1 LDSDVFTQSA
11 YPPGR
16 ESQLLENTLNR
27 SRTNELETE
36 KQTMNHSP
44 QNHKNYSAVAASRL
58 TILTLITAA
67 IFPAISR
74 AQAPGQKSY
83 PTAEAASQALFQATE
98 QGDQNA
104 LLEVLGPDGKEIV
117 SSGDT
122 AEDSA
127 NRANFAQQYKF
138 MHRLV
143 TEPDG
148 TTTLYIG
155 AENWPTPIPLVE
167 KDNRWYFDTAT
178 GKDEI
183 LFRRVGNN
191 ELSAIRICQELV
203 AAQHQFYSKEND
215 QYAAKFVS
223 DKGKQDG
230 LYWPDAT
237 NQYASPIGPL
247 LAGAGT
253 SAAEPK
259 SANDAPV
266 PFRGYYFR
274 ILDSQGKDA
283 AGGPISYVVDGK
295 MTKGFAF
302 VAYPAT
308 YRDSG
313 VTTFIVNQ
321 EGVVFEKDLGKD
333 TEKRAAAMSSYDPG
347 PTWQKAE
354 DQEQEQS
361 AQSQKPD

>member
-1 LDSDVFTQSA
+1 MDHSQQSLRN
-11 YPPGR
+11 YP
-16 ESQLLENTLNR
+16 
-27 SRTNELETE
+27 
-36 KQTMNHSP
+36 
-44 QNHKNYSAVAASRL
+44 AVATSKLA
-58 TILTLITAA
+58 ILALVAAA

-74 AQAPGQKSY
+74 AQAPGQKTY
-83 PTAEAASQALFQATE
+83 PTAEAASQALYQATGKDD
-98 QGDQNA
+98 QGA

-117 SSGDT
+117 SSGDA
-122 AEDSA
+122 AEDTA
-127 NRANFAQQYKF
+127 NRANFAAQYKF

-178 GKDEI
+178 GKEEI
-183 LFRRVGNN
+183 LYRRVGKN

-203 AAQHQFYSKEND
+203 AAQRQFYSKEND

-223 DKGKQDG
+223 DKGTQDG
-230 LYWPDAT
+230 LYWPDAAD
-237 NQYASPIGPL
+237 QYASPIGPL
-247 LAGAGT
+247 VAGAGT
-253 SAAEPK
+253 SAGESE
-259 SANDAPV
+259 SAQPAPV
-266 PFRGYYFR
+266 PYRGYYFR

-283 AGGPISYVVDGK
+283 AGGPINYVADGK

-302 VAYPAT
+302 VAYPAM

-313 VTTFIVNQ
+313 VMTFIVNQ
-321 EGVVFEKDLGKD
+321 EGVVYEKDLGKD
-333 TEKRAAAMSSYDPG
+333 TDKRAASMTSYDPG

-354 DQEQEQS
+354 DQEQEQEQS
-361 AQSQKPD
+361 AQSQKPE

>member
-1 LDSDVFTQSA
+1 MHH
-11 YPPGR
+11 
-16 ESQLLENTLNR
+16 SQ
-27 SRTNELETE
+27 
-36 KQTMNHSP
+36 
-44 QNHKNYSAVAASRL
+44 QNLKNNPAVATSKLA
-58 TILTLITAA
+58 ILALVAAA
-67 IFPAISR
+67 IFPAISL
-74 AQAPGQKSY
+74 AQAPGQKTY

-117 SSGDT
+117 SSGDA

-143 TEPDG
+143 AEPDG

-167 KDNRWYFDTAT
+167 KDNRWHFDTAT
-178 GKDEI
+178 GKEEI
-183 LFRRVGNN
+183 LFRRIGKN

-223 DKGKQDG
+223 DKGKHDG

-237 NQYASPIGPL
+237 DQYASPIGPL

-259 SANDAPV
+259 SANNTPV

-283 AGGPISYVVDGK
+283 AGGPINYVVDGK

-302 VAYPAT
+302 VAYPAM

-313 VTTFIVNQ
+313 VMTFIVNQ
-321 EGVVFEKDLGKD
+321 EGVVYEKDLGKD
-333 TEKRAAAMSSYDPG
+333 TEKSAASVTSYDPG
-347 PTWQKAE
+347 PTWQKTE
-354 DQEQEQS
+354 DQEQEQEQS

>member
-1 LDSDVFTQSA
+1 MHH
-11 YPPGR
+11 
-16 ESQLLENTLNR
+16 SQ
-27 SRTNELETE
+27 
-36 KQTMNHSP
+36 
-44 QNHKNYSAVAASRL
+44 QNLKNNPAVATSKLA
-58 TILTLITAA
+58 ILALVAAA
-67 IFPAISR
+67 IFPAISL
-74 AQAPGQKSY
+74 AQAPGQKTY

-117 SSGDT
+117 SSGDA

-143 TEPDG
+143 AEPDG

-178 GKDEI
+178 GKEEI
-183 LFRRVGNN
+183 LFRRIGKN

-223 DKGKQDG
+223 DKGKHDG

-237 NQYASPIGPL
+237 DQYASPIGPL

-259 SANDAPV
+259 SANNTPV

-283 AGGPISYVVDGK
+283 AGGPINYVVDGK

-302 VAYPAT
+302 VAYPAR

-313 VTTFIVNQ
+313 VMTFIVNQ
-321 EGVVFEKDLGKD
+321 EGVVYEKDLGKD
-333 TEKRAAAMSSYDPG
+333 TEKSAASVTSYDPG
-347 PTWQKAE
+347 PTWQKTE
-354 DQEQEQS
+354 DQEQEQEQS